1 MLRPRE
7 KLKSYSLAEA
17 YELLKRYH
25 LSDSLYLIGQINAAF
40 EFGLQASYDKV
51 PKDIAAWLQRFEK
64 DERMRMQIVT
74 YSTRLAR
81 FLLLSGANDHKTAVL
96 RLEDNTY
103 STALD
108 IVGGIYDVPLE
119 KELLSSTKHLAANI
133 LGRMSWQFQLQENA
147 WAHISRAYLLFVEI
161 PAKFSA
167 GYRIS
172 EKMYEYFGLDS
183 LSFIA
188 TGFAL
193 WTKCDGAMGYDLSV
207 EVQGLERVVNSDS
220 QLRFLKVSSG
230 SPEQYRR
237 MIRGEDW
244 KTVNKRFDV
253 YFLDAFSR
261 YPAIKVMRSQHP
273 DLDQFVV
280 PQPKY
285 FIERAASGIFHLLSE
300 KEQEL
305 AKVMGKPNIN
315 PFRVLFGEIFREYAG
330 LNLSQGDS
338 SKFVDLDRDFRQSEG
353 MKKPDFAL
361 LDREVCVLFEV
372 KTSLLTLSA
381 RVFFDEPQMQKE
393 LEKGSFNKAV
403 EQLDEFRNRILA
415 GEILDPFFKGVKKVI
430 CVLVGYEDIYVLN
443 SYLLPML
450 EEYYGLMA
458 RDFQL
463 CTISDIEKLGCL
475 VAEGKPFG
483 KILQSKL
490 SDESLKYYPLMNFL
504 KDHIDGTNK
513 LIAGAGDRFMEA
525 MLNG

>member
-25 LSDSLYLIGQINAAF
+25 LSDSLYLIGQVNAAF
-40 EFGLQASYDKV
+40 ELGLRASYDKV
-51 PKDIAAWLQRFEK
+51 PRYIAAWLQRFEN
-64 DERMRMQIVT
+64 DERMRVQIVT
-74 YSTRLAR
+74 NSTRLAR

-96 RLEDNTY
+96 RLEDNSY
-103 STALD
+103 SAALD

-119 KELLSSTKHLAANI
+119 KELLSKTRHVAANI

-147 WAHISRAYLLFVEI
+147 WANICRAYLLFVEI
-161 PAKFSA
+161 PAYLGL
-167 GYRIS
+167 GYDIS
-172 EKMYEYFGLDS
+172 EKMTEHFGLNS

-193 WTKCDGAMGYDLSV
+193 WTKCDGAMGYDLSI
-207 EVQGLERVVNSDS
+207 EIPGLERSVNRES
-220 QLRFLKVSSG
+220 QLRFLEVSSG

-237 MIRGEDW
+237 IIRGEDW
-244 KTVNKRFDV
+244 KKDNKRFDI

-261 YPAIKVMRSQHP
+261 YPAIMVLRSHHP
-273 DLDQFVV
+273 NLDQFVV

-300 KEQEL
+300 KEQDL
-305 AKVMGKPNIN
+305 AKAIGRPHIN
-315 PFRVLFGEIFREYAG
+315 PFRVCFGEIYREYVG
-330 LNLSQGDS
+330 LHLSQGDS
-338 SKFVDLDRDFRQSEG
+338 TKFIDLDKDFSQVEG
-353 MKKPDFAL
+353 LKKPDFVL
-361 LDREVCVLFEV
+361 LDGDVCVLFEV

-415 GEILDPFFKGVKKVI
+415 GEILDPLFKGVKKVI
-430 CVLVGYEDIYVLN
+430 CILVGYEDIYVLN

-450 EEYYGLMA
+450 EEHYGLMA

-463 CTISDIEKLGCL
+463 CTISDIEKFGCL
-475 VAEGKPFG
+475 VNDAKPFG
-483 KILQSKL
+483 SIMQEKL

-504 KDHIDGTNK
+504 QDHIDGKNE
-513 LIAGAGDRFMEA
+513 LLSGAGDRFMEN